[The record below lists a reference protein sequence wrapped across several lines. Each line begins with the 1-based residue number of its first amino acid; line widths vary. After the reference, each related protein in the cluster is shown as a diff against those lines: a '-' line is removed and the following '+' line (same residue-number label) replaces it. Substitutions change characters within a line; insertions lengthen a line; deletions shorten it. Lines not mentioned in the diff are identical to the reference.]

1 MKIDKLKRIAASV
14 TAAAVLLL
22 VILLSIMV
30 YQIVYIKA
38 KEREINAL
46 ESEIERLEK
55 QNEQTEDNIEIWLS
69 EWKIKERARELNY
82 KQGR

>member
-55 QNEQTEDNIEIWLS
+55 QNEQTEDNIAIWLS